1 MANTFTYDGTAPEQE
16 VQAQQ
21 TEQQESL
28 EIGNMLEQEQQQLL
42 AGKYRNAEELERGY
56 LELQSK
62 LGDQQSEPQPQQEQP
77 VTIADKLAQA
87 YQSYNSDKKFDVNDF
102 EDISK
107 EDLIKAFFENSEE
120 VSEDNTSD
128 ESSADG
134 PELSDAQVT
143 DMQNRVGGSEQYRQM
158 MEWAVQNFPKSDIE
172 AFDSIID
179 SANMTQIAMAVD
191 AVAKRYYD
199 ANGIDG
205 NLVQGRAAPNK
216 AQSYRSQAEL
226 IADMNDPRYDNDP
239 AYRNDIMNKLANS
252 PNLEF

>member
-77 VTIADKLAQA
+77 VTVADKLAQA
-87 YQSYNSDKKFDVNDF
+87 YQSYNSDKKFDVNNF

-120 VSEDNTSD
+120 VPEGDTNQ
-128 ESSADG
+128 
-134 PELSDAQVT
+134 PELSDGQVT
-143 DMQNRVGGSEQYRQM
+143 EMQNRVGGPDQYKQM

-179 SANMTQIAMAVD
+179 SGDMTQIAMAVD

-226 IADMNDPRYDNDP
+226 IAAMNDPRYDTDP
-239 AYRNDIMNKLANS
+239 AYRNDVMQKLEQS
-252 PNLEF
+252 PELQF

>member
-21 TEQQESL
+21 AEQQESL

-77 VTIADKLAQA
+77 VTVADKLAQA
-87 YQSYNSDKKFDVNDF
+87 YQSYNSDKKFDVNNF

-120 VSEDNTSD
+120 VPEGDTNQ
-128 ESSADG
+128 
-134 PELSDAQVT
+134 PELSDGQVT
-143 DMQNRVGGSEQYRQM
+143 EMQNRVGGPDQYKQM
-158 MEWAVQNFPKSDIE
+158 MEWAVQNFPQSEIKT
-172 AFDSIID
+172 FDSIID
-179 SANMTQIAMAVD
+179 SGDMTQIAMAVD

-216 AQSYRSQAEL
+216 SQSYRSQSEL

-239 AYRNDIMNKLANS
+239 AYRNDVMNKLANS

>member
-21 TEQQESL
+21 AEQQESL

-62 LGDQQSEPQPQQEQP
+62 LGDQQGEPQPQQEQP
-77 VTIADKLAQA
+77 VTVADKLAQA
-87 YQSYNSDKKFDVNDF
+87 YQSYNSDKKFDVNNF

-120 VSEDNTSD
+120 VPEGDTNQ
-128 ESSADG
+128 
-134 PELSDAQVT
+134 PELSDGQVT
-143 DMQNRVGGSEQYRQM
+143 EMQNRVGGPDQYKQM
-158 MEWAVQNFPKSDIE
+158 MEWAVQNFPQSEIKT
-172 AFDSIID
+172 FDSIID
-179 SANMTQIAMAVD
+179 SGDMTQIAMAVD

-216 AQSYRSQAEL
+216 SQSYRSQAEL

>member
-62 LGDQQSEPQPQQEQP
+62 LGEQQSEPQPQQEQP
-77 VTIADKLAQA
+77 VTVADKLAQA
-87 YQSYNSDKKFDVNDF
+87 YQSYNSDKKFDVNNF

-120 VSEDNTSD
+120 VSEDNTS
-128 ESSADG
+128 ESSDG
-134 PELSDAQVT
+134 PGLSDAQVT
-143 DMQNRVGGSEQYRQM
+143 DMQNRVGGPDQYKQM

-179 SANMTQIAMAVD
+179 SGDMTQIAMAVD

-226 IADMNDPRYDNDP
+226 IAAMNDPRYDTDP
-239 AYRNDIMNKLANS
+239 AYRNDVMQKLEQS
-252 PNLEF
+252 PELQF